1 MAIGPADFEGMNGY
15 PNTFWGWG
23 GEDDELRLRADA
35 SGLTVVQPLVTC
47 ADLAD
52 LENVGLAEKHELLTQ
67 DGVSMKCRVK
77 WELLDEHRGSWRAN
91 GLSGLAYEVET
102 QVSGEGCA

>member
-35 SGLTVVQPLVTC
+35 SGLTVVQPLVTY